1 MFRVADEAGRRML
14 AKAGHRKRRIN
25 KCSGF
30 THTPIYYTILYQ
42 KTTARTRPLGGV
54 WSCLAFLLN
63 LLSSSLASAGLNLHG
78 TLFHAESDQTQ
89 FLEPNH
95 QASA

>member
-1 MFRVADEAGRRML
+1 MLRV
-14 AKAGHRKRRIN
+14 H
-25 KCSGF
+25 

-54 WSCLAFLLN
+54 WSCLASLLN
-63 LLSSSLASAGLNLHG
+63 LLSSSPALAGLILHG
-78 TLFHAESDQTQ
+78 TLFHDESDQTQ